1 MKCKAY
7 LSGITALLLLRL
19 LAGPAIAATE
29 PKGGKVYTLQ
39 ESIREALVNNK
50 YLKAKKQR
58 IIQAVNVKNQAR
70 AELLPKVTTT
80 YDYNRQSEARRFRS
94 SLGGQIAVSSQDN
107 YEWRG
112 IITQPIFTGF
122 ALISAFRLAKLGI
135 DQSEMEVELEKLD
148 LALRVKKA
156 YFNILITNK
165 AVEVAKKDV
174 ESRESNLKMTRDFY
188 EVGTIPV
195 NDLLKTEV
203 ELANS
208 RQWLV
213 TARNSMRLARSAF
226 NNLLSKPINAD
237 MTVEDILVYKSEE
250 INFNKYVELAFSHR
264 PEIKLVD
271 INIQQADQEISLSKS
286 GFYPE
291 VALTYS
297 YIKAGDKPDVS
308 GSPFHDA
315 GRWEVMTTLSWTHWE
330 WGRSY
335 YAIKEKEGLKEELI
349 QTKLALKDD
358 IRLQTKKAVLA
369 LKNAAENIPTTRK
382 AVEQGKENLRVNM
395 ERYKAQMNT
404 VTEILDAETL
414 LTRARV
420 NYYKALYNHNIAK
433 AQLER
438 AIGMY

>member
-1 MKCKAY
+1 MPFPNFFQSSLKKWAVFRRSCEMKFKAY
-7 LSGITALLLLRL
+7 LPGITVLLLLRL

-29 PKGGKVYTLQ
+29 AKWKKVYTLQ

-70 AELLPKVTTT
+70 ADFLPKVTTT
-80 YDYNRQSEARRFRS
+80 YDYNRRSEVRKFRS
-94 SLGGQIAVSSQDN
+94 TLGGQIAVSSQDN

-148 LALRVKKA
+148 LTLRVKEA

-213 TARNSMRLARSAF
+213 TAGNSMRLARSAF
-226 NNLLSKPINAD
+226 NNLLSKPVNAD
-237 MTVEDILVYKSEE
+237 VTVEDILVYKPEK

-264 PEIKLVD
+264 PEMKLVD
-271 INIQQADQEISLSKS
+271 INIQQVDQEISLSKS
-286 GFYPE
+286 GLYPE

-297 YIKAGDKPDVS
+297 YIKAGDKPNVS

-315 GRWEVMTTLSWTHWE
+315 GQWEVITSLSWTPWE
-330 WGRSY
+330 WGKSY
-335 YAIKEKEGLKEELI
+335 YAIKEK
-349 QTKLALKDD
+349 
-358 IRLQTKKAVLA
+358 
-369 LKNAAENIPTTRK
+369 
-382 AVEQGKENLRVNM
+382 
-395 ERYKAQMNT
+395 
-404 VTEILDAETL
+404 
-414 LTRARV
+414 
-420 NYYKALYNHNIAK
+420 
-433 AQLER
+433 
-438 AIGMY
+438 